1 MSTKSDNDLTIE
13 VRAPRDTEP
22 KKFVWSKSTLVGAA
36 ADEAAKEFGYEAG
49 THSFRNKEKVVLPR
63 DKALFEAG
71 VQDFD
76 TLTLTNTGG
85 GV

>member
-13 VRAPRDTEP
+13 VRAPRDTES

-63 DKALFEAG
+63 EKALFEAG

>member
-1 MSTKSDNDLTIE
+1 MNTKSDNDLTIE
-13 VRAPRDTEP
+13 VRAPRDPDP
-22 KKFVWSKSTLVGAA
+22 KKFVWPKSTLVGTA

-63 DKALFEAG
+63 DKTLFEAD
-71 VQDFD
+71 VHDFD